1 MGRRGFASKLH
12 GGTALALILTVA
24 AAGSPALAQ
33 GAPAELETV
42 IVTANKRAEDV
53 QDVAMSV
60 SAVSGDYLEKTGV
73 SNASEFVRMVPSVTI
88 TQSNNNRNSTVFV
101 RGIGTSGTNPGI
113 EPSVGIFIDGVYI
126 VAAGPIQSN
135 LQDISSLEI
144 LRGPQGTLYGRNTPV
159 GAINI
164 NTRAPSQTP
173 EGMIALRVGDYADK
187 QISGYVGGGLTE
199 NLAGRLS
206 FWGSSRDGYETN
218 LFTNDDV
225 NGADQYGL
233 RGRLQWRPRDNVTA
247 DFIAY
252 YTRMRSECC
261 TPETLDPSGP
271 IGIATPGFLAATAA
285 LGRPFRNFDDSD
297 HVVDDDNTGLDITTA
312 YGLSGTVNWDLANGY
327 TLTSISAWNGYK
339 DTVHSLA
346 ADGLPQ
352 STASGKQYLRR
363 EGYSEE
369 LRIASPVEQKIN
381 YLAGLYLF
389 SESVT
394 HTTQTSLGVHANR
407 TLPNG
412 RTFLPTDQSN
422 FYFTQK
428 TRSAALFGQATLNAT
443 DALRFT
449 GGLRY
454 SWDKK
459 EAFFD
464 SDVNP
469 TASLAARSVF
479 AVNHLGAIDRSE
491 KKLTWSLGA
500 QYDLA
505 PSVMAYAI
513 AATGYKTG
521 GFNGRSAAVGVPV
534 AFDAESALTYELGIK
549 STWLD
554 RRLLVN
560 ADIYQMTLE
569 DFQDSILN
577 PITSSGFIVA
587 NAGSRRVR
595 GFEAEAQFRPIT
607 PLSLRGAVGYMDA
620 EFTDYSDGQCYSG
633 KTPNGTKPGTCN
645 YNGLTPSQSPKWTWS
660 LAGQWEAPIA
670 ETGLTW
676 YLNADVTYTSERQ
689 LEPTL
694 GPGSF
699 EPETTLV
706 GARLGLTDQDRGW
719 RVSLYGKNLTDESYF
734 VQKTP
739 QPLAAFIS
747 GGGTA
752 QARGYVGWYGA
763 PRTWGVEAS
772 LKF

>member
-1 MGRRGFASKLH
+1 MNRRGAASLWS
-12 GGTALALILTVA
+12 GTAVALVLTA
-24 AAGSPALAQ
+24 ATASPALAQ
-33 GAPAELETV
+33 DGVAELETI
-42 IVTANKRAEDV
+42 IVTANKRAEDI

-60 SAVSGDYLEKTGV
+60 SAVSGDYLEKNGV
-73 SNASEFVRMVPSVTI
+73 ATAAEFSRMIPSVSI
-88 TQSNNNRNSTVFV
+88 TQSNNNRNSTVYV

-113 EPSVGIFIDGVYI
+113 EASVGIFIDGVYI

-135 LQDISSLEI
+135 LQDISSLEV

-164 NTRAPSQTP
+164 TSRAPSQTP

-187 QISGYVGGGLTE
+187 QISGYAGGGLTE
-199 NLAGRLS
+199 TLAGRLS
-206 FWGSSRDGYETN
+206 FWAASRDGYETN
-218 LFTNDDV
+218 RFTGDDV
-225 NGADQYGL
+225 NGVEQYGV
-233 RGRLQWRPRDNVTA
+233 RGRLQWRPRDNVTG
-247 DFIAY
+247 DFIGY
-252 YTRMRSECC
+252 FTRMHSACC
-261 TPETLDPSGP
+261 TPETLDPRGP
-271 IGIATPGFLAATAA
+271 TGIATPGFLAATAA
-285 LGRPFRNFDDSD
+285 LGRPFQNYDDTH
-297 HVVDDDNTGLDITTA
+297 HVGDDDNEGLDITRA
-312 YGLSGTVNWDLANGY
+312 YGLSATFNWDLDSGHS
-327 TLTSISAWNGYK
+327 LTSITAWNGYK
-339 DTVHSLA
+339 DNVLSLA

-352 STASGKQYLRR
+352 STASGKQFLRR

-369 LRIASPVEQKIN
+369 LRIASPAEQTFS

-394 HTTQTSLGVHANR
+394 YTTQTSLGVHANR

-428 TRSAALFGQATLNAT
+428 TQSAAAFGQATLKASE
-443 DALRFT
+443 ALRFT

-454 SWDKK
+454 SWDSKD
-459 EAFFD
+459 AFFD

-469 TASLAARSVF
+469 TASLAARAVF
-479 AVNHLGAIDRSE
+479 AVNHLGAVDRSE
-491 KKLTWSLGA
+491 KKLTWSLNA
-500 QYDLA
+500 QYDLS

-521 GFNGRSAAVGVPV
+521 GFNGRSAAAGVPV
-534 AFDAESALTYELGIK
+534 DFDAESSLTYELGIK

-554 RRLLVN
+554 HRLLIN
-560 ADIYQMTLE
+560 ADIYRMELD

-577 PITSSGFIVA
+577 PLTSTGFIVA

-595 GFEAEAQFRPIT
+595 GVEAEAQFRPIT
-607 PLSLRGAVGYMDA
+607 QLSLRSAVSYMDA
-620 EFTDYSDGQCYSG
+620 EFTDYPAGQCYSG
-633 KTPNGTKPGTCN
+633 KAPDGTSPGTCN
-645 YNGLTPSQSPKWTWS
+645 YNGLTPSQSPKWSWS
-660 LAGQWEAPIA
+660 LAGQWEAPLA
-670 ETGLTW
+670 DTGLTW
-676 YLNADVTYTSERQ
+676 FLNADVSYTGDRQ

-699 EPETTLV
+699 EPATTLV
-706 GARLGLTDQDRGW
+706 GARIGLTSDRGDW
-719 RVSLYGKNLTDESYF
+719 RVSLYGKNLTDEAYF

-747 GGGTA
+747 AGGTA

-772 LKF
+772 KKF

>member
-1 MGRRGFASKLH
+1 MKRRLLANALF
-12 GGTALALILTVA
+12 GGTAIALALTA
-24 AAGSPALAQ
+24 AQASPAF
-33 GAPAELETV
+33 AEDNGVAEVETL
-42 IVTANKRAEDV
+42 IVTANKRAEDI

-73 SNASEFVRMVPSVTI
+73 ATATEFARMTPSVSI
-88 TQSNNNRNSTVFV
+88 TQSNNNRNSTVYV

-113 EPSVGIFIDGVYI
+113 EASVGIFVDGVYI

-135 LQDISSLEI
+135 LQDISTLEI

-164 NTRAPSQTP
+164 TTRAPSQRP
-173 EGMIALRVGDYADK
+173 EGMVALRVGDYADK
-187 QISGYVGGGLTE
+187 QISGYVGGGLTDT
-199 NLAGRLS
+199 LAGRLS
-206 FWGSSRDGYETN
+206 FWASSRDGYETN
-218 LFTNDDV
+218 LYTDDDV
-225 NGADQYGL
+225 NGQEQYGV
-233 RGRLQWRPRDNVTA
+233 RGRLQWKPLDNLTG

-261 TPETLDPSGP
+261 TPETLNPNGP
-271 IGIATPGFLAATAA
+271 GGIATPGFLAATAA
-285 LGRPFRNFDDSD
+285 LGRPFRNFDDTD
-297 HVVDDDNTGLDITTA
+297 HLVDDDNEGLDITRA
-312 YGLSGTVNWDLANGY
+312 YGLSGTFNWDLANGH
-327 TLTSISAWNGYK
+327 TLTSITAWNGYK
-339 DTVHSLA
+339 DDIRSLA

-352 STASGKQYLRR
+352 STAGGKQYLRR

-369 LRIASPVEQKIN
+369 LRIASPVDQKLS

-394 HTTQTSLGVHANR
+394 YTTQTSLGVHANR

-412 RTFLPTDQSN
+412 RTFLPTDQSE

-428 TRSAALFGQATLNAT
+428 TRSAALFGQATFNASE
-443 DALRFT
+443 ALRFT

-459 EAFFD
+459 DAFFD

-469 TASLAARSVF
+469 TASPAARAVF
-479 AVNHLGAIDRSE
+479 AVNHLGDIDRSE
-491 KKLTWSLGA
+491 KELTWSLGT

-505 PSVMAYAI
+505 PGVMAYAI

-521 GFNGRSAAVGVPV
+521 GFNGRSSAPGVPIE
-534 AFDAESALTYELGIK
+534 FDAESSLTYELGIK

-554 RRLLVN
+554 RRLLLN
-560 ADIYQMTLE
+560 ADVYNMKLE

-577 PITSSGFIVA
+577 PLTHTGFIVA
-587 NAGSRRVR
+587 NAGARRVR
-595 GFEAEAQFRPIT
+595 GFEAEAQLRPIT
-607 PLSLRGAVGYMDA
+607 PLSLRGAVSYMDA
-620 EFTDYSDGQCYSG
+620 EFTDYSAGQCYTG
-633 KTPNGTKPGTCN
+633 KTPDGTEPGTCN
-645 YNGLTPSQSPKWTWS
+645 YNGLTPSQSPKWSWS
-660 LAGQWEAPIA
+660 LSGMWEAPLA
-670 ETGLTW
+670 DTGLTW
-676 YLNADVTYTSERQ
+676 FLNGDITYTSERQ

-694 GPGSF
+694 GPGSL

-706 GARLGLTDQDRGW
+706 GARIGITSPDQGW
-719 RVSLYGKNLTDESYF
+719 RLSLYGKNLTDEAYF

-752 QARGYVGWYGA
+752 QASGYVGWYGP
-763 PRTWGVEAS
+763 PRTFGVEAS
-772 LKF
+772 IAF